1 MGWKTDKALFEV
13 SARLQGCEGVWNRV
27 QLSPDGPKP
36 STGQKDPLLP
46 AHHHCL
52 QWTVTWERSSLRLR
66 PRQVVASCWSCFA
79 AAVWYMQESR
89 DTWRT
94 PGAKTLLCKV
104 SIHCTDSWRPYLS
117 TDSKLPEAMPSL
129 SGSFKSIT
137 ISGGARWPQGRGL
150 TAPEGPDLTGLHLA
164 SLNCRLGC

>member
-1 MGWKTDKALFEV
+1 MVWKTDKALFEV

-27 QLSPDGPKP
+27 QWSPDGPEP

-79 AAVWYMQESR
+79 APVWYMQGSR

-104 SIHCTDSWRPYLS
+104 SIHCTDSWRP
-117 TDSKLPEAMPSL
+117 SL
-129 SGSFKSIT
+129 QIKGGGLLGLVASGK
-137 ISGGARWPQGRGL
+137 RVNM
-150 TAPEGPDLTGLHLA
+150 LA
-164 SLNCRLGC
+164 FYYPVY